1 MIQNLKV
8 IILFSKL
15 YICTS
20 FSALNYYGSQN
31 IFYSEEEGERVKNKI
46 TEKEMRTL
54 ATRRTIWK
62 NSRKSLFWKK
72 T

>member
-8 IILFSKL
+8 IILFSQL
-15 YICTS
+15 YTSTS

-31 IFYSEEEGERVKNKI
+31 IFYSEEEGESMKDKT
-46 TEKEMRTL
+46 TEKEMRML
-54 ATRRTIWK
+54 ATQRTIWK